1 MILSRIWPTGEEG
14 DGMPWP
20 TIEDARAVLKE
31 RFGYETFRPGQ
42 EAVIEATLAGRDSLA
57 VMPTG
62 AGKSVCYQVPSVLF
76 EGLTLVVSPLISL
89 MGDQVR
95 SLKEVGIRGSFFNST
110 LKPYVRPEVLRR
122 AREGWYD
129 LMYVAPERLDDPQF
143 QEFAAQ
149 VRVPLVAVDEAHC
162 VSQWGQDFRPSY
174 RLIRDFVDALP
185 QRPVVCALTA
195 TATSHVQ
202 RDVVDLLGLQDPV
215 VQISGFD
222 RPNLRLA
229 THELTPGKRVR
240 WLKSF
245 VRRHRDESGI
255 VYAMTRRRVEE
266 LGEAL
271 MDEGFLVAMYHAGF
285 SNEERT
291 AAQERFAND
300 DAHVMVAT
308 NAFGMGIDKSNVRY
322 VVNDGMPLSLEEYY
336 QEAGRAGRDGEV
348 AQCHLL
354 WSKADIRT
362 ARFLIDR
369 TEFSPDATR
378 YERDSL
384 IANRKRLLGDM
395 IDYAKS
401 DTCLRRRIVRYFG
414 QELDGVDGSCETCSA
429 CGWEEPVPRRSVIS
443 GDDEMVRYQRL
454 RRQGASVATGAT
466 ADAFD
471 EVTEADE
478 ELFQRLRAL
487 RKRLADEADM
497 PPYIVFSDKT
507 LRAMVRMGPRTEE
520 ELLEVPGVG
529 QKKLATYGADFLA
542 ELNG

>member
-1 MILSRIWPTGEEG
+1 
-14 DGMPWP
+14 MPWP